1 MARDTIRNIV
11 YFLSLSAS
19 CLWAGSCVRDDLGTG
34 YDDGAPAQVTLSLVL
49 PEMNEVTRAAL
60 SDEDASRVNTLW
72 IGLYDQQSGAR
83 KATLYIPDVGQSL
96 NHDMQEVTLNTTAGY
111 TRIVAVANINSNY
124 GVSDHPDMKGDG
136 TLRTLHSLLDEADD
150 WSKFTAISASLTD
163 TANID
168 RLTPD
173 LVMSGVYYAGE
184 SHDSNMDWSEANE
197 DAVYIGAGKVTLP
210 GAIHLR
216 RLSAYV
222 RFNFKAGQT
231 KDGEP
236 VTFEPLS
243 WRVYNIPVLSHLHE
257 QPENASD
264 KSTVLLSRIEDN
276 YGVSNRRVDFTS
288 SGGAHSFDFYVY
300 ENKREGREAAV
311 TSYEDREKEFKNSD
325 GTNTGV
331 YMSLCPSVTERENN
345 PGTFVEVEARVSYTA
360 VIEVDGVEQKTPR
373 TGYVTY
379 TIHLGYCEG
388 DTEAEKA
395 LDFNCRRNT
404 KYTYNVTVN
413 GLDQIVVEA
422 KRGDETPGVEG
433 GVTDTYEENI
443 SLDAHYNVFNIKLSN
458 RERANLDY
466 QLRVPFDGRL
476 YQIYRSQLSDEQ
488 LAALKE
494 TQFYTWICFKPTS
507 GEDVLARYKDSE
519 TDESQLYLEDLR
531 DVANHPGYNGST
543 DENDDTQQ
551 YYTVF
556 VDEYVY
562 EKDADGNS
570 LVVNGRETQ
579 WWKYVEQQDRVAYI
593 RLSGMDV
600 SLDGESYYVSS
611 KYSISQKSIQTYY
624 TTDGSSATALG
635 VEHENE
641 SYGLNLISNSSMV
654 QNEPANSRYNV
665 WRYLTENGT
674 KSSYDWSDWV
684 SETVPEVQPAINKTL
699 GSITVTSPRTTR
711 TVYGLRPMYTIN
723 ASSLQ
728 PTSSSSHYEV
738 LTACLNRN
746 RDTNGNGKID
756 VEELK
761 WFVPSVNKYVQ
772 IVLGRRALVNPLIS
786 LSNLASDGRK
796 AGSRE
801 EMAPLHY
808 VSSEGICLWAEEG
821 MSFGDNIGKG
831 PDVSWQVRCVRA
843 LGIDQREIENDEVE
857 MAYTYDEATRTI
869 TMAYYDVAN
878 IRATVAMG
886 IPAHTIDAMQNQ
898 PAEAFMYA
906 KEDCYNLT
914 NASGISMSGYDIT
927 NWSIPNWV
935 ASLDANTICGQYH
948 EDGDGGAV
956 WRVPNQKELTILRR
970 LADLEGIG
978 LDVSDVGTGSMRG
991 WLSCSREYF
1000 SGEEGNR
1007 FAFVIYNNDVSNPYW
1022 RNTMGYDSRAQNRVR
1037 CVRDTPPQHLS
1048 D

>member
-1 MARDTIRNIV
+1 
-11 YFLSLSAS
+11 
-19 CLWAGSCVRDDLGTG
+19 
-34 YDDGAPAQVTLSLVL
+34 
-49 PEMNEVTRAAL
+49 
-60 SDEDASRVNTLW
+60 
-72 IGLYDQQSGAR
+72 
-83 KATLYIPDVGQSL
+83 
-96 NHDMQEVTLNTTAGY
+96 
-111 TRIVAVANINSNY
+111 
-124 GVSDHPDMKGDG
+124 
-136 TLRTLHSLLDEADD
+136 
-150 WSKFTAISASLTD
+150 
-163 TANID
+163 
-168 RLTPD
+168 
-173 LVMSGVYYAGE
+173 
-184 SHDSNMDWSEANE
+184 
-197 DAVYIGAGKVTLP
+197 
-210 GAIHLR
+210 
-216 RLSAYV
+216 
-222 RFNFKAGQT
+222 
-231 KDGEP
+231 
-236 VTFEPLS
+236 
-243 WRVYNIPVLSHLHE
+243 
-257 QPENASD
+257 
-264 KSTVLLSRIEDN
+264 
-276 YGVSNRRVDFTS
+276 
-288 SGGAHSFDFYVY
+288 
-300 ENKREGREAAV
+300 
-311 TSYEDREKEFKNSD
+311 
-325 GTNTGV
+325 
-331 YMSLCPSVTERENN
+331 
-345 PGTFVEVEARVSYTA
+345 
-360 VIEVDGVEQKTPR
+360 
-373 TGYVTY
+373 
-379 TIHLGYCEG
+379 
-388 DTEAEKA
+388 
-395 LDFNCRRNT
+395 
-404 KYTYNVTVN
+404 
-413 GLDQIVVEA
+413 
-422 KRGDETPGVEG
+422 
-433 GVTDTYEENI
+433 
-443 SLDAHYNVFNIKLSN
+443 
-458 RERANLDY
+458 
-466 QLRVPFDGRL
+466 
-476 YQIYRSQLSDEQ
+476 
-488 LAALKE
+488 
-494 TQFYTWICFKPTS
+494 
-507 GEDVLARYKDSE
+507 
-519 TDESQLYLEDLR
+519 
-531 DVANHPGYNGST
+531 
-543 DENDDTQQ
+543 
-551 YYTVF
+551 
-556 VDEYVY
+556 
-562 EKDADGNS
+562 
-570 LVVNGRETQ
+570 
-579 WWKYVEQQDRVAYI
+579 
-593 RLSGMDV
+593 
-600 SLDGESYYVSS
+600 
-611 KYSISQKSIQTYY
+611 
-624 TTDGSSATALG
+624 
-635 VEHENE
+635 
-641 SYGLNLISNSSMV
+641 
-654 QNEPANSRYNV
+654 
-665 WRYLTENGT
+665 
-674 KSSYDWSDWV
+674 
-684 SETVPEVQPAINKTL
+684 
-699 GSITVTSPRTTR
+699 
-711 TVYGLRPMYTIN
+711 MYTIN